1 MLKILQAR
9 LQQYMNRELPDVQA
23 GFWKGRGTRDQ
34 IANIHWIIKKAR
46 VFQKNIYFC
55 FIDYAKA
62 FDCVDHNKL
71 WKILKEM
78 GIPDHLTCLLRN
90 LYVGQEATV
99 RTGHGTTD
107 WFQIGK
113 GVRQGYILSSCL
125 FNFYAEY
132 IIWNAGLDE
141 AQAGIKIARRNTNN
155 LRYAD
160 DTTLMAESEKE
171 LKSLLM
177 KVKEESGKAGLKLNI
192 QKTKI
197 KASGPITSWQIDGKT
212 METVRGFIS

>member
-1 MLKILQAR
+1 M
-9 LQQYMNRELPDVQA
+9 E
-23 GFWKGRGTRDQ
+23 
-34 IANIHWIIKKAR
+34 KAKE
-46 VFQKNIYFC
+46 FQKNIYFC

-90 LYVGQEATV
+90 LYAGQEATV

-113 GVRQGYILSSCL
+113 GVRQGCILSPCL

-132 IIWNAGLDE
+132 IMTNAGLEE
-141 AQAGIKIARRNTNN
+141 AQAGIKIAGRNINN

-160 DTTLMAESEKE
+160 DSPLWQT
-171 LKSLLM
+171 
-177 KVKEESGKAGLKLNI
+177 VKRN
-192 QKTKI
+192 
-197 KASGPITSWQIDGKT
+197 
-212 METVRGFIS
+212 

>member
-1 MLKILQAR
+1 
-9 LQQYMNRELPDVQA
+9 MNRELAIVQA
-23 GFWKGRGTRDQ
+23 GFRKGRETRDQ
-34 IANIHWIIKKAR
+34 IANILWIMEKATE
-46 VFQKNIYFC
+46 FQKHIYFC

-78 GIPDHLTCLLRN
+78 GIPDHLTCLLRK
-90 LYVGQEATV
+90 LYTAQEATV

-113 GVRQGYILSSCL
+113 GVRQGCILSPCL

-132 IIWNAGLDE
+132 IMWNAGLDE
-141 AQAGIKIARRNTNN
+141 AQAGIRIAGRHINN
-155 LRYAD
+155 LRYTD
-160 DTTLMAESEKE
+160 DITLMAESKE

-177 KVKEESGKAGLKLNI
+177 KVRKESEKVGLKLNI
-192 QKTKI
+192 
-197 KASGPITSWQIDGKT
+197 
-212 METVRGFIS
+212 